1 MRGSDDRRP
10 DTRTAPLVLTVY
22 MEGKMEYRI
31 KQYNTPN
38 LPCYYY
44 VADMDGNKV
53 TDQTPNIRTAEMM
66 LMVQQQVN
74 DSKYRTHE
82 ECRKIWSIR

>member
-1 MRGSDDRRP
+1 MRGSNDRRP
-10 DTRTAPLVLTVY
+10 DTRPAPLLLAVY
-22 MEGKMEYRI
+22 MEDKMEYRI

-38 LPCYYY
+38 LPCDYY
-44 VADMDGNKV
+44 VADINGNKV
-53 TDQTPNIRTAEMM
+53 TDPTPNIRTAEMM